1 MGLCSNELIANSA
14 HDGSLALCLESVFS
28 RLIDKGVIKD
38 EEEMI
43 NLPIVH
49 TGRKL
54 WDELHQQLSIQPENS
69 FDSFFKLPVH
79 KLQHKL
85 SYLIHEDLS
94 KVIFAE
100 ADARTIARIQSAGG
114 KGSLGFLVNC
124 PTDEFNKFSNT
135 QRWKFL

>member
-1 MGLCSNELIANSA
+1 MGICSNELIANSA
-14 HDGSLALCLESVFS
+14 HVGSLAMCLESVFS
-28 RLIDKGVIKD
+28 RLIDEGVIKD

-54 WDELHQQLSIQPENS
+54 WDELHQQLNIQPENS
-69 FDSFFKLPVH
+69 FDSFLKLPVQ

-85 SYLIHEDLS
+85 SCLIHEDVS

-114 KGSLGFLVNC
+114 KGSSGF
-124 PTDEFNKFSNT
+124 FSN
-135 QRWKFL
+135 LSN